1 MMQREVQHMISRSG
15 QRRLINPP
23 AYRMVGEAVKYWL
36 WLFSVILFSSGFFIF
51 FMFPLF
57 ICFVYFYWL
66 FSRIWKAYGYSVK
79 LLHGSTAGLWIVFV
93 LFASPIR
100 GFVGAIFF

>member
-1 MMQREVQHMISRSG
+1 MMQREVKHMISSSG
-15 QRRLINPP
+15 QPRFINPP
-23 AYRMVGEAVKYWL
+23 AYRMVGKLVKYWL
-36 WLFSVILFSSGFFIF
+36 WLLFVVILSTGFFIF
-51 FMFPLF
+51 ITFPFF

-100 GFVGAIFF
+100 GFVEAIFF